1 MKATTFEVTVSLP
14 RDARL
19 VALVRELAVQAAQ
32 CAGCGEAEA
41 RAFGGTVEAMT
52 REYLDTTA
60 PGTLLPVVLRRAAG
74 PVEVLVDGR
83 RAAIDV

>member
-1 MKATTFEVTVSLP
+1 MKATTFELTVSLP
-14 RDARL
+14 HDARL

-32 CAGCGEAEA
+32 CAGCGESEA

-52 REYLDTTA
+52 RDYLESTA
-60 PGTLLPVVLRRAAG
+60 PGTLLPVVLRHAAG